1 MDNKFISGLVVG
13 TIVGTALTI
22 YLNSDKGK
30 QLLADL
36 NFDVEDIKD
45 QMNARIEGVD
55 ESLHQLLSR
64 CIVRTGR
71 SLPHRQ
77 LRKATLLICQ

>member
-13 TIVGTALTI
+13 AIVGTALTI

-55 ESLHQLLSR
+55 ESLHQLLS
-64 CIVRTGR
+64 
-71 SLPHRQ
+71 
-77 LRKATLLICQ
+77 KAKQVVTDLEQKLLEAKTA

>member
-55 ESLHQLLSR
+55 ESLHQLLS
-64 CIVRTGR
+64 
-71 SLPHRQ
+71 
-77 LRKATLLICQ
+77 KAKQVVTDLEQKLLEAKTA